1 MQILKMPLKWPNQ
14 NECGI
19 KTSMGRYQKITISKP
34 AKQKRKHE
42 WKKKPV
48 ALNTSQYE
56 HNSMDRDSERG
67 KGKKRKHEVES
78 L

>member
-1 MQILKMPLKWPNQ
+1 MNVELKQAWVDIRKSPYQSQQ
-14 NECGI
+14 N
-19 KTSMGRYQKITISKP
+19 
-34 AKQKRKHE
+34 KHE

-67 KGKKRKHEVES
+67 KGKKRKHEVEYPYNNF
-78 L
+78 